1 MFLLCHALFV
11 ARSHMNNLCIAFQY
25 LNLSGSGSALLKCKS
40 EKNFV
45 AGTRSAVPYLRFVT
59 TATIG
64 VGVLISSRR
73 PILPFFAQ
81 RTRNFG
87 LFWCSTHFFGTM
99 RCTFTRLDN
108 VVVSQN
114 WQISGMGGFNTSLT
128 LFMLWLLCMTQALL
142 FYEGTQSSLGLG
154 QYLPSPSPPSARL
167 SIQFLIFNQVDANFF
182 LTWWWELSSWPIF
195 VSLRLSTLSE

>member
-1 MFLLCHALFV
+1 
-11 ARSHMNNLCIAFQY
+11 MNNLCIAFQY

-40 EKNFV
+40 EKNFA
-45 AGTRSAVPYLRFVT
+45 AGSRSAVPYLRFVT

-64 VGVLISSRR
+64 VGVLFSSRC

-81 RTRNFG
+81 RT
-87 LFWCSTHFFGTM
+87 HFFGTFC
-99 RCTFTRLDN
+99 CTFTGLDN

-195 VSLRLSTLSE
+195 VSLRLSALSE